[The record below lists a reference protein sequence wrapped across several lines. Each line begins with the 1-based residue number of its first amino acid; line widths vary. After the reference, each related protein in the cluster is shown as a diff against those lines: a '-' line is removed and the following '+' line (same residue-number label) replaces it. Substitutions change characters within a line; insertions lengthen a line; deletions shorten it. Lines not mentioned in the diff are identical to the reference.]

1 MIFKNILKTIVYM
14 IVIPSFIFLQM
25 SQGIALSQI
34 CAISLCL
41 MHKTLLETL
50 PIHWAASCVSTIT
63 Y

>member
-1 MIFKNILKTIVYM
+1 MIFKDILKTIVYM

-25 SQGIALSQI
+25 SEGIALSQI

-41 MHKTLLETL
+41 MHKTL